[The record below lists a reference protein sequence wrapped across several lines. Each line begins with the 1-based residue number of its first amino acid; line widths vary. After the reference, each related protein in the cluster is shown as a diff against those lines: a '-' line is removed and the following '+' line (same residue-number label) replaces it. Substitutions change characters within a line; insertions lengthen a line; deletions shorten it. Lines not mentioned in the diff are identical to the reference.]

1 MSMPSE
7 PRDGVERCPRP
18 RAAEGRE
25 AIDDRDGHGHDHEH
39 ERARRYTQALV
50 DASLAALRARLQPQS
65 PADDSLAVRFGLRTR
80 PAFWLDGI
88 VEPDLLERLVPH
100 WAEGKPAGVVRG

>member
-1 MSMPSE
+1 MTTQRE
-7 PRDGVERCPRP
+7 TRDGVESFPRP
-18 RAAEGRE
+18 RAPQGRE
-25 AIDDRDGHGHDHEH
+25 KIEERDDREH

-65 PADDSLAVRFGLRTR
+65 PGDSGAMRSGPRTR
-80 PAFWLDGI
+80 PASWLDGI
-88 VEPDLLERLVPH
+88 VERDLLERLLPH